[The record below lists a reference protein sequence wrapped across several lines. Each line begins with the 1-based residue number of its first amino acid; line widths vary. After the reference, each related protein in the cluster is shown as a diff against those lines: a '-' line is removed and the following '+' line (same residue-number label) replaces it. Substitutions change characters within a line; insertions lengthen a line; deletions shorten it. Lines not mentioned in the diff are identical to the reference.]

1 MEEGNEPED
10 KEDVKEDSVINS
22 RLEEDVSNNQS
33 TKENNENLLL
43 DHSQP
48 NKVLLVI
55 KTPLIWI
62 LKIMLPGRSSIN
74 NF

>member
-33 TKENNENLLL
+33 TKENDENLLL
-43 DHSQP
+43 DHTQP

-55 KTPLIWI
+55 KTPLI
-62 LKIMLPGRSSIN
+62 
-74 NF
+74 